1 MSRVTCQIFLC
12 SGTVPVRRGVGQ
24 TRKRVCGERCTST
37 PHAARRRTAQARRA
51 RAHIAGASNAS
62 MGSASAHNASMHSAS
77 TKHGPVHSRDVDDFD
92 ERNAHDLDERCTS
105 TQHAQHEGAQHG
117 NAQQGHAQHRV
128 RTARAHAAD
137 TCNTSMGGRKRA
149 QRDWRACIAPAQS
162 AAWSGTRAAADDPD
176 VFSRKVSVRRPWSGR
191 SSALPKCRAPC
202 MASVPAQT
210 RRRPR
215 ARAPPTAGAGRR
227 AASSRRAAAR
237 APTGAA
243 ASVEPFQNAI

>member
-1 MSRVTCQIFLC
+1 MSGRR
-12 SGTVPVRRGVGQ
+12 GRRGVW
-24 TRKRVCGERCTST
+24 C
-37 PHAARRRTAQARRA
+37 RRRQRA
-51 RAHIAGASNAS
+51 PH
-62 MGSASAHNASMHSAS
+62 
-77 TKHGPVHSRDVDDFD
+77 DVTCH
-92 ERNAHDLDERCTS
+92 AWHDLDERCTS

-210 RRRPR
+210 RRAAPRGR
-215 ARAPPTAGAGRR
+215 ARAPPPTAGTGRR
-227 AASSRRAAAR
+227 AASSRRAVAR

-243 ASVEPFQNAI
+243 ARRRPPPGPAWSHFRTLSEDHGIAYRQT